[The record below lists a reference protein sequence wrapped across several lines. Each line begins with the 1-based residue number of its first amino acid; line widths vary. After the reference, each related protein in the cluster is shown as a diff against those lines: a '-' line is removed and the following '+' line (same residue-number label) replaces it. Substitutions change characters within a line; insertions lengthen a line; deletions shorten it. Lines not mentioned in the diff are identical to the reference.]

1 MTITHHEAGDNPNRA
16 CDSTGMGIRMA
27 CGITVANV

>member
-1 MTITHHEAGDNPNRA
+1 MTITHHEARHNPNMGP
-16 CDSTGMGIRMA
+16 DSTGVGIRMA